1 MKPHHVS
8 CAPVLILSTAIAF
21 AAPLLARQPVT
32 LVTAVVMPDGKY
44 SKAAVREMGREAAY
58 ILRLSGVSLRWR
70 LGAPAQAVT
79 GLLVVVKLVGRCD
92 MDGSPAFLQ
101 PGPLGW
107 ANEVNGR
114 VLPFSTLACDNLRGA
129 VQSALTG
136 GGPLRGNTLLGRAM
150 GRVLAHEVY
159 HIVAD
164 TSDHAREGVTQASL
178 TPRELT
184 SGQLELGPEGVEAI
198 QDGLNQSA
206 R

>member
-1 MKPHHVS
+1 M
-8 CAPVLILSTAIAF
+8 LSAAIAF
-21 AAPLLARQPVT
+21 AAPLLARQPAT
-32 LVTAVVMPDGKY
+32 LVTAVVMPDGKF
-44 SKAAVREMGREAAY
+44 SKAAVREMGREAAH
-58 ILRLSGVSLRWR
+58 ILKQSGVTLRWR
-70 LGAPAQAVT
+70 IGAPPQAIS

-92 MDGSPAFLQ
+92 MDGSPAYLE

-114 VLPFSTLACDNLRGA
+114 VLPFSNLACDNLRGA
-129 VQSALTG
+129 VQAAPTR

-164 TSDHAREGVTQASL
+164 TSDHTREGVTQAAL

-184 SGQLELGPEGVEAI
+184 AGQLELGPHDVEAI
-198 QDGLNQSA
+198 QDGLQQSA